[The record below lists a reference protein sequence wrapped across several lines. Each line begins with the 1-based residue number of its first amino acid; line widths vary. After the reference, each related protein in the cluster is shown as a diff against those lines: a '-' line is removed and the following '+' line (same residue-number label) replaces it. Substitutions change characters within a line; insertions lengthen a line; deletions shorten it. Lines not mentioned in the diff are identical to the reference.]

1 MRTAANTEVLARA
14 KIYVRVMPC
23 GNDYEAWIF
32 RGNRAIKRG
41 ARVNRRLALD
51 ASRLGQDVVGE
62 MVDTVLR
69 SIERGLTA
77 DRVRKDT
84 ANSRI

>member
-1 MRTAANTEVLARA
+1 MKTAANTKAQRKEKVC
-14 KIYVRVMPC
+14 VRVLPS

-62 MVDTVLR
+62 MIDAVLR
-69 SIERGLTA
+69 NIERGHIATC
-77 DRVRKDT
+77 
-84 ANSRI
+84 